1 MKKLQA
7 TNSDNESNLE
17 DIADI
22 LAQKDEKIED
32 LIVETG
38 IQDDLREE
46 LEQVKRKL
54 ITLQD
59 QAYKDTEN

>member
-1 MKKLQA
+1 
-7 TNSDNESNLE
+7 LE

-32 LIVETG
+32 LITESS

-59 QAYKDTEN
+59 QSYKDSEE